1 MAYCIACF
9 LMQPG
14 NDVSYDFLKAADF
27 CLCLSLVTTDI
38 LASEGVPLEIKIS
51 LIYLIYRVSGAGI
64 QLDNN
69 NNNMIVYFI

>member
-1 MAYCIACF
+1 MFYIACF

-27 CLCLSLVTTDI
+27 CLCLSQVTTDI
-38 LASEGVPLEIKIS
+38 FASEGVPLEVKIS

-69 NNNMIVYFI
+69 NNMIVYFI